1 MPPDTAAP
9 APMLCRKYPLG
20 EVTVGILHVGLG
32 AFHRAHQANYIDA
45 LLEHPDQR
53 HWGICAVELRAENSA
68 TVNALNSADG
78 HYLLRTDDGQGA
90 QEHRS
95 LRSIREALSAA
106 ENPVDAA
113 TRLADPAIKLLTITV
128 TEAGYYQHDNGSL
141 NKEQADIK
149 HDLQSSDA
157 PRTLYGYL
165 SQALAARMQ
174 AKAGPI
180 TLLCCDNL
188 RHNGQVLERG
198 LKEYLACA
206 QQQELLAWVVE
217 HASFP
222 SCMVDRITPRAS
234 AEFLQEI
241 EQRYGVVDPVA
252 VNAES
257 FQQWVVEDS
266 FANER
271 PALER
276 VDVSVVADVSEFEE
290 AKIRILN
297 GGHTALCYLA
307 ALGNIGYFH
316 EAIRTPQLRAL
327 YDNFQR
333 REVIPGLG
341 DSPLDLEAYQ
351 QEIAKRFANPSLMDT
366 VARICADG
374 YSKMPQFILPTLEA
388 SLARGET
395 PQECL
400 TVLASWFL
408 FCQAVQRG
416 NIEFDYAEPYWA
428 VIQQWFT
435 QDEPLQAM
443 CADNTLFGDLAGDA
457 ELRSN
462 LERICSELRAD
473 AAYPLIAPQEN

>member
-1 MPPDTAAP
+1 MPPDTAAS
-9 APMLCRKYPLG
+9 ASILCREYPLG
-20 EVTVGILHVGLG
+20 EVSVGILHVGLG

-68 TVNALNSADG
+68 TVNALNAADG
-78 HYLLRTDDGQGA
+78 HYLLRTDDGQGV

-106 ENPVDAA
+106 ENPVEAA
-113 TRLADPAIKLLTITV
+113 ARLADPAIKLVTITV

-141 NKEQADIK
+141 NTDQADIK
-149 HDLQSSDA
+149 HDLQSSTA

-165 SQALAARMQ
+165 SQALAARMR
-174 AKAGPI
+174 ANAGPI

-206 QQQELLAWVVE
+206 GQQALLAWVVE

-222 SCMVDRITPRAS
+222 CSMVDRITPRAS
-234 AEFLQEI
+234 AEFLLDV
-241 EQRYGVVDPVA
+241 EQRFGVADPVA
-252 VNAES
+252 VNAET
-257 FQQWVVEDS
+257 FQQWVVEDN

-276 VDVSVVADVSEFEE
+276 VDVSVVTDVSEFEE

-307 ALGNIGYFH
+307 ALAEISYFH
-316 EAIRTPQLRAL
+316 DAIASAPLRTLF
-327 YDNFQR
+327 DSFQR
-333 REVIPGLG
+333 QEVIPGLG
-341 DSPLDLEAYQ
+341 ESPLDLEVYQ
-351 QEIAKRFANPSLMDT
+351 QEIAKRFANPSLKDT

-374 YSKMPQFILPTLEA
+374 YSKMPQFIMPSLEA

-395 PQECL
+395 PQACY

-408 FCQAVQRG
+408 FCQAVQQGRIG
-416 NIEFDYAEPYWA
+416 FDYAEPYWA
-428 VIQQWFT
+428 VIQGWFS
-435 QDEPLQAM
+435 QADPLQAM
-443 CADNTLFGDLAGDA
+443 CADSTLFGALAST
-457 ELRSN
+457 EQH
-462 LERICSELRAD
+462 LERMSNASAQLRDNAD
-473 AAYPLIAPQEN
+473 YPLILRDS